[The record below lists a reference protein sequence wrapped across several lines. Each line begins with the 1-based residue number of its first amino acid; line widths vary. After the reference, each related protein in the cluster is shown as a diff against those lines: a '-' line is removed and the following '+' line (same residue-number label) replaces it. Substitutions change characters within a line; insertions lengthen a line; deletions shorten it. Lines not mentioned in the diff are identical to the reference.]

1 MFLQDSYYSSVSPHA
16 TYILTVSAQDKDN
29 GRNSRI
35 RYSLAAKSRIFQIH
49 SRTGRLTAI
58 RGRLSGGKHTVNV
71 FAEDQGSR
79 KRRSSVVC
87 SIMVDRFSRSLTV
100 SFSKPTPTLAENV
113 ALNTLVT
120 SVRAN
125 KAGVQYRIVGGN
137 TGHAFNISQRGEVSV
152 ASTLDYEVVK
162 EYRLVI
168 RVIYKRGGLELAKEV

>member
-1 MFLQDSYYSSVSPHA
+1 
-16 TYILTVSAQDKDN
+16 
-29 GRNSRI
+29 
-35 RYSLAAKSRIFQIH
+35 
-49 SRTGRLTAI
+49 
-58 RGRLSGGKHTVNV
+58 
-71 FAEDQGSR
+71 
-79 KRRSSVVC
+79 
-87 SIMVDRFSRSLTV
+87 MVDRFSRSLTV